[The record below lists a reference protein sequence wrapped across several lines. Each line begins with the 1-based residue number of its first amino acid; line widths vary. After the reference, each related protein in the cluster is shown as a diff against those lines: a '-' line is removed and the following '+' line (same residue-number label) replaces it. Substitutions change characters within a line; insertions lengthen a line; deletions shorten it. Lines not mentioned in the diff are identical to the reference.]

1 MVIKVAVERTEL
13 MSAFL
18 PLEVRFFDLSITV
31 GKSLG
36 WVTPLSSGL
45 HVVCAP
51 GGLTLE
57 EALAV
62 FEAEAMRR
70 DADNAPGRR
79 ASGVVRVHPPVTM
92 EDLYALASEFQN
104 HVRPR
109 VLAVARGWDTRH
121 LGAGVFLLPVDAP
134 TSDSVTLAEARARLV
149 EMAGLD
155 PATTAPAKP
164 VPQSVGPVGGW
175 TSWGGTATPS
185 GPSAAYRE
193 GEQVGYWGR
202 PADNPHEWGSRD
214 HAEWSR
220 GKADGEADDD

>member
-13 MSAFL
+13 MSTFL
-18 PLEVRFFDLSITV
+18 PLEVRFFDVNITV
-31 GKSLG
+31 GKALG
-36 WVTPLSSGL
+36 WVAPLSSGL
-45 HVVCAP
+45 HVVCDP

-57 EALAV
+57 QALAV

-79 ASGVVRVHPPVTM
+79 ASGVVRVHAPVTM
-92 EDLYALASEFQN
+92 ADLYALASEFQE

-109 VLAVARGWDTRH
+109 VQAVARGWDMQH
-121 LGAGVFLLPVDAP
+121 LSRGVFLVPVDGP

-149 EMAGLD
+149 EMAGVD

-164 VPQSVGPVGGW
+164 VPQSAEPVGGFA
-175 TSWGGTATPS
+175 SWGGPATPS

-193 GEQVGYWGR
+193 GEQVGYWVR
-202 PADNPHEWGSRD
+202 PTENPYGWGSRD
-214 HAEWSR
+214 HAEWNR
-220 GKADGEADDD
+220 GKADGEYDDD